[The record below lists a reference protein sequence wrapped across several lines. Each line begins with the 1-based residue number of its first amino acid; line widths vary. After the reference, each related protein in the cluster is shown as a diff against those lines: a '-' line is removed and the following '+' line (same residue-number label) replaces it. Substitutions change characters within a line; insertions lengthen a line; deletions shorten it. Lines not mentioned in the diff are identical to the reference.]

1 LRNVVLELSP
11 EDSLRLNVLMMQ
23 ADAIKIDENEVA
35 VYGLQGEQEMKVP
48 LNPTGRADK
57 YITVVR
63 ELLAS
68 VILDSPGGY
77 PVFLRRWTRMGQF
90 ESDQLDRLLKIGE
103 IEAVMAVVCA
113 QGLTDELARRAW
125 WIAPYSEY
133 ARQMLMNPT
142 IVNGTMGPILAEH
155 LVDHLPFETE
165 HHIMLETVRLVLQ
178 PGLINDTQRL
188 KLWRSGQT
196 KATYKIGF
204 LQSRPDEI
212 PEQLPPRHD
221 YEQISAQLAPLIVSG
236 NTIAQVLDKALSANG
251 QTYSQVVHDAMRRPA
266 DQDVIS
272 ALFNAIGHYFSGAK
286 VIQGEFR
293 MLEGVEQAVA
303 KAMETD
309 PVKAVLSTLPEREP
323 EIKAI
328 LFLGH
333 FDDAIVIPVF
343 SMTDAVGSVMR
354 KKIIHIST
362 PLLRCFSVLQG
373 KVQR

>member
-1 LRNVVLELSP
+1 MRKTVLELSP

-35 VYGLQGEQEMKVP
+35 VYGLQGEQEMKIP

-57 YITVVR
+57 YLTVVR

-103 IEAVMAVVCA
+103 TEAVMAVVCA
-113 QGLTDELARRAW
+113 QGLTNELARRAW

-142 IVNGTMGPILAEH
+142 IVNGAMGSILAEH

-178 PGLINDTQRL
+178 PGLINDEQRL

-196 KATYKIGF
+196 KATYKVGF
-204 LQSRPDEI
+204 LQSGPDEI
-212 PEQLPPRHD
+212 PEQLPPHTD
-221 YEQISAQLAPLIVSG
+221 YVQISTLLTPLIATG
-236 NTIAQVLDKALSANG
+236 NTVAQTLDKALAANG
-251 QTYSQVVHDAMRRPA
+251 QTFSQVVHDAMRRPA

-272 ALFNAIGHYFSGAK
+272 ALFSAIGDYFSGAR
-286 VIQGEFR
+286 VITGEFR
-293 MLEGVEQAVA
+293 MLEGIEQAVA
-303 KAMETD
+303 AAMETEQ
-309 PVKAVLSTLPEREP
+309 VKEILSLLPEREQ
-323 EIKAI
+323 ELRAV

-343 SMTDAVGSVMR
+343 SMTDAVGSLMR
-354 KKIIHIST
+354 KKITHIST
-362 PLLRCFSVLQG
+362 PLLRYFSLLQG
-373 KVQR
+373 KA